1 MSDHHEYNDVFVAG
15 LQCMW
20 GEGYLSPGGREEVA
34 QILNGLD
41 LSGCKV
47 LDIGCG
53 LGAIDILLIE
63 EHKADHIVCID
74 VEPELIQ
81 QAKLN
86 AARSSVADQLDIQL
100 VKPGPLPFGDEQFDV
115 VFSKDAII
123 HIPDKQACYEEILRV
138 LKPGGQLAISD
149 WFGSRDQQ
157 TAEMKEWLEVV
168 SLTFSLGTI
177 EQAADTLESVKFDNI
192 DMRDRNQW
200 YSQYMAQELGSITGE
215 NYPRLVALVGE
226 QVAQHRVQSSTLKKT
241 VVEQGQLRPGHL
253 QATKKIVN

>member
-1 MSDHHEYNDVFVAG
+1 MSDHHEYNDGFVAG

-41 LSGCKV
+41 LTGCTV

-63 EHKADHIVCID
+63 EHKADRIVCID
-74 VEPELIQ
+74 VEPALIE

-86 AARSSVADQLDIQL
+86 AARSAVADQLDIQL
-100 VKPGPLPFGDEQFDV
+100 VSPGPLPYKDGHFDV

-123 HIPDKQACYEEILRV
+123 HIPDKQACYQEILRV
-138 LKPGGQLAISD
+138 LKPGGHMAISD
-149 WFGSRDQQ
+149 WFGSRDQL

-168 SLTFSLGTI
+168 NLTFSLGTI
-177 EQAADTLESVKFDNI
+177 ENAADTLDSVGFHNI
-192 DMRDRNQW
+192 QMRDRNLW
-200 YSQYMAQELGSITGE
+200 YSEYMAQELGSITGE
-215 NYPRLVALVGE
+215 NYPRLVELLGE
-226 QVAQHRVQSSTLKKT
+226 QLAHHRVQSSTLKKT

-253 QATKKIVN
+253 QATKKK